1 MEYLVKQS
9 AKINLFV
16 DSVED
21 EILQN
26 VATILATRKGE
37 ASLDINLGLT
47 LNFIDA
53 PTTRALTLLKMEI
66 VEAIKEKEPRFEV
79 TSIDFKEKEDGV
91 LIPTVKGVIISEL
104 R

>member
-1 MEYLVKQS
+1 MEYLVQEN
-9 AKINLFV
+9 AKINLSV
-16 DSVED
+16 DNVND

-53 PTTRALTLLKMEI
+53 PTTTGLTLLKMEI
-66 VEAIKEKEPRFEV
+66 IEAIKEKEPRFEV
-79 TSIDFKEKEDGV
+79 TSIEFKEKDDGII
-91 LIPTVKGVIISEL
+91 IPTVKGVIISE
-104 R
+104 